1 MGPPQGSC
9 DVIVIIIAAAAAGGG
24 ESVTISFYQ
33 AFSLPGTGLIT
44 LICYFIE
51 FSEAH

>member
-9 DVIVIIIAAAAAGGG
+9 DVIVIIIAAAG
-24 ESVTISFYQ
+24 ESVTINFYQ

-44 LICYFIE
+44 LICYLIE
-51 FSEAH
+51 FSEVH

>member
-9 DVIVIIIAAAAAGGG
+9 DVIVIIIAAAAAG
-24 ESVTISFYQ
+24 ESVNSNFYRT
-33 AFSLPGTGLIT
+33 FSLPGTGLVT

-51 FSEAH
+51 FSKVH